1 MRSSWQLREAL
12 VSIAII
18 AAGVWL
24 GSMFAPPEFAKR
36 AIWLWLAWR
45 IFG

>member
-1 MRSSWQLREAL
+1 MKIREAA

-24 GSMFAPPEFAKR
+24 GGLFTPPEFARR
-36 AIWLWLAWR
+36 AVWMWLLWR